1 MNSSTARERQ
11 VKQMARNK
19 YDIDESLESPFNIQH
34 LKRSL
39 IYVKKYKGMMIK
51 ALVFSLFAV
60 ICVLFSPF
68 ILEEALNVAIP
79 NGDVPY
85 LVLLTVLYALAIGV
99 SIFLNVMR
107 SRITARVGQ
116 NIIYDIRQDL
126 FEHLQQLPFSYYD
139 NRPHGKILVRVV
151 QYVNNVSDM
160 LSNGIINFFLE
171 IFNLIFVTIFMFIM
185 DYRLALVI
193 LAGLPLLLLIVFLI
207 MPVQRRAWQDF
218 SNKNS
223 NMNAYLH
230 ESLLGAS
237 VTQIFT
243 REKLNAKIAY
253 TQFHNCRKTFL
264 HAVLISNWVWYSVE
278 MIAAIVG
285 AAIYGVGIL
294 AIQPMVAFGTIVAMG
309 DYSWRFW
316 RPITNLA
323 NLYNNLINTIAYLER
338 IFETIDEPVDIKD
351 APDAKELPP
360 IRGEV
365 EFKDVVFEYDPGHPI
380 LNHMS
385 FKVSPGESI
394 ALVGPTGAGKTTV
407 INLISRFYDISS
419 GQVLIDGQDISKAT
433 LHSLRSQMGVMLQD
447 SFVFSGN
454 ILDNIRYGK
463 LDAIYDEVVAAA
475 KTVKAD
481 EFIRTMEKG
490 YETEVNERGSRL
502 SQGQRQLI
510 SFARTLIADPKIL
523 ILDEATSSIDTKTER
538 LMQQGLGEL
547 LKGRTSFIIAHRLS
561 TIQNCDRIMYI
572 DEGKI
577 VESGTHDELLTQKG
591 RYYELYM
598 SQREEAAG

>member
-1 MNSSTARERQ
+1 
-11 VKQMARNK
+11 MARNK
-19 YDIDESLESPFNIQH
+19 FDIDESLESPFNIQH

-39 IYVKKYKGMMIK
+39 IYVKKYKGKMIL
-51 ALVFSLFAV
+51 ALVFSLFSV
-60 ICVLFSPF
+60 IAALFGPL
-68 ILEEALNVAIP
+68 IIQEALDVAVV
-79 NGDVPY
+79 NRDVPY
-85 LVLLTVLYALAIGV
+85 LIFLVVLLALSIGV
-99 SIFLNVMR
+99 SILLNVLR
-107 SRITARVGQ
+107 SRITAVVGQ

-171 IFNLIFVTIFMFIM
+171 IFNLVFVTIFMFIA
-185 DYRLALVI
+185 DARLALVI
-193 LAGLPLLLLIVFLI
+193 LAGLPILVLIVCLI
-207 MPVQRRAWQDF
+207 MPVQRRAWQNF

-230 ESLLGAS
+230 ERILGAS

-243 REKLNAKIAY
+243 REKINAGIAY
-253 TQFHNCRKTFL
+253 KQFHNCRKSFL
-264 HAVLISNWVWYSVE
+264 HAVFVSNWIWFSVE
-278 MIAAIVG
+278 VISAIVN
-285 AAIYGVGIL
+285 ASVYGVGIL
-294 AIQPMVAFGTIVAMG
+294 AITPMVTFGTIIAMG

-316 RPITNLA
+316 RPIINLA
-323 NLYNNLINTIAYLER
+323 NLYNNLINTVAYLER

-351 APDAKELPP
+351 APDAKVLPT

-380 LNHMS
+380 LNHMN
-385 FKVSPGESI
+385 FKVKAGESI

-419 GQVLIDGQDISKAT
+419 GQVLIDGRDISKAT

-454 ILDNIRYGK
+454 IIDNIRYGK
-463 LDAIYDEVVAAA
+463 LDATYEEVVAAA
-475 KTVKAD
+475 KMVKAD
-481 EFIRTMEKG
+481 EFIQTMEKG
-490 YETEVNERGSRL
+490 YHTEVNERGSRL
-502 SQGQRQLI
+502 SQGQKQLI

-538 LMQQGLGEL
+538 LMQEGLNEL
-547 LKGRTSFIIAHRLS
+547 MKGRTSFIIAHRLS
-561 TIQNCDRIMYI
+561 TIQHCDRIMYI
-572 DEGKI
+572 DGGI
-577 VESGTHDELLTQKG
+577 IQESGTHEELLRKKG
-591 RYYELYM
+591 KYYELYM
-598 SQREEAAG
+598 SQREGVEAL

>member
-1 MNSSTARERQ
+1 
-11 VKQMARNK
+11 MARNK
-19 YDIDESLESPFNIQH
+19 FDIDESLESPFNIQH

-39 IYVKKYKGMMIK
+39 VYVKKYKGKMIL
-51 ALVFSLFAV
+51 ALVFSLFSV
-60 ICVLFSPF
+60 IAALFGPL
-68 ILEEALNVAIP
+68 IIQEALDVAVA
-79 NGDVPY
+79 NGDIPY
-85 LVLLTVLYALAIGV
+85 LLLLVGLLALSIGV
-99 SIFLNVMR
+99 SILLNVLR
-107 SRITARVGQ
+107 SRITAVVGQ

-171 IFNLIFVTIFMFIM
+171 IFNLIFVTIFMFIL
-185 DYRLALVI
+185 DSRLALVI
-193 LAGLPLLLLIVFLI
+193 LAGLPVLVLIVLLI
-207 MPVQRRAWQDF
+207 MPVQRRAWQNF

-230 ESLLGAS
+230 ESILGAG

-243 REKLNAKIAY
+243 RERVNAKIAY
-253 TQFHNCRKTFL
+253 TQFHNCRKSFL
-264 HAVLISNWVWYSVE
+264 HAVFVSNWVWFSVE
-278 MIAAIVG
+278 MISVIVG
-285 AAIYGVGIL
+285 AAVYGAGIL
-294 AIQPMVAFGTIVAMG
+294 LIKPMATFGTIIAMG

-351 APDAKELPP
+351 APDAKPLPP
-360 IRGEV
+360 IRGDV

-380 LNHMS
+380 LNHMN
-385 FKVSPGESI
+385 FKVRAGESI

-419 GQVLIDGQDISKAT
+419 GKVLIDGNDISKAT

-454 ILDNIRYGK
+454 IIDNIRYGK
-463 LDAIYDEVVAAA
+463 LDATYEEVVAAA
-475 KTVKAD
+475 KTVKAH
-481 EFIRTMEKG
+481 EFIETMEKG
-490 YETEVNERGSRL
+490 YSTEVNERGSRL
-502 SQGQRQLI
+502 SQGQKQLI

-538 LMQQGLGEL
+538 LMQEGLNEL
-547 LKGRTSFIIAHRLS
+547 MKGRTSFIIAHRLS
-561 TIQNCDRIMYI
+561 TIQHCDRIMYI
-572 DEGKI
+572 DGGI
-577 VESGTHDELLTQKG
+577 IQESGTHEELLRRKG
-591 RYYELYM
+591 KYYELYM
-598 SQREEAAG
+598 SQKEDAAV

>member
-1 MNSSTARERQ
+1 
-11 VKQMARNK
+11 MARNK
-19 YDIDESLESPFNIQH
+19 FDIDESLESPFNIQH
-34 LKRSL
+34 LKRSFV
-39 IYVKKYKGMMIK
+39 YVKKYKGKMIL
-51 ALVFSLFAV
+51 ALVFSLFSV
-60 ICVLFSPF
+60 IAALFGPL
-68 ILEEALNVAIP
+68 IIQEALDVAVA
-79 NGDVPY
+79 NGDIPY
-85 LVLLTVLYALAIGV
+85 LLLLVGLLALSIGV
-99 SIFLNVMR
+99 SILLNVLR
-107 SRITARVGQ
+107 SRITAVVGQ

-171 IFNLIFVTIFMFIM
+171 IFNLIFVTIFMFIL
-185 DYRLALVI
+185 DSRLALVI
-193 LAGLPLLLLIVFLI
+193 LAGLPVLVLIVLLI
-207 MPVQRRAWQDF
+207 MPVQRRAWQNF

-230 ESLLGAS
+230 ESILGAG

-243 REKLNAKIAY
+243 RERVNAKIAY
-253 TQFHNCRKTFL
+253 TQFHNCRKSFL
-264 HAVLISNWVWYSVE
+264 HAVFVSNWVWFSVE
-278 MIAAIVG
+278 MISVIVG
-285 AAIYGVGIL
+285 AAVYGAGIL
-294 AIQPMVAFGTIVAMG
+294 LIKPMATFGTIIAMG

-351 APDAKELPP
+351 APDAKPLPP
-360 IRGEV
+360 IRGDV

-380 LNHMS
+380 LNHMN
-385 FKVSPGESI
+385 FKVRAGESI

-419 GQVLIDGQDISKAT
+419 GKVLIDGNDISKAT

-454 ILDNIRYGK
+454 IIDNIRYGK
-463 LDAIYDEVVAAA
+463 LDATYEEVVAAA
-475 KTVKAD
+475 KTVKAH
-481 EFIRTMEKG
+481 EFIETMEKG
-490 YETEVNERGSRL
+490 YRTEVNERGSRL
-502 SQGQRQLI
+502 SQGQKQLI

-538 LMQQGLGEL
+538 LLQEALNEL
-547 LKGRTSFIIAHRLS
+547 MKGRTSFIIAHRLS
-561 TIQNCDRIMYI
+561 TIQHCDRIMYI
-572 DEGKI
+572 DGGI
-577 VESGTHDELLTQKG
+577 IQESGTHEELLRRKG
-591 RYYELYM
+591 KYYELYM
-598 SQREEAAG
+598 SQKEDAAV

>member
-1 MNSSTARERQ
+1 MEQERQ
-11 VKQMARNK
+11 VSAVARNK
-19 YDIDESLESPFNIQH
+19 FDIDESLESPFNIQH

-39 IYVKKYKGMMIK
+39 VYVKKYKGKMIL
-51 ALVFSLFAV
+51 ALVFSLFSV
-60 ICVLFSPF
+60 IAALFGPL
-68 ILEEALNVAIP
+68 IIQEALDVAVA
-79 NGDVPY
+79 NGDIPY
-85 LVLLTVLYALAIGV
+85 LLLLVGLLALSIGV
-99 SIFLNVMR
+99 SILLNVLR
-107 SRITARVGQ
+107 SRITAVVGQ

-171 IFNLIFVTIFMFIM
+171 IFNLIFVTVFMFIL
-185 DYRLALVI
+185 DSRLALVI
-193 LAGLPLLLLIVFLI
+193 LAGLPVLVLIVLLI
-207 MPVQRRAWQDF
+207 MPVQRRAWQNF

-230 ESLLGAS
+230 ESILGAG

-243 REKLNAKIAY
+243 RERVNAEIAY
-253 TQFHNCRKTFL
+253 TQFHNCRKSFL
-264 HAVLISNWVWYSVE
+264 HAVFVSNWVWFSVE
-278 MIAAIVG
+278 MISVIVG
-285 AAIYGVGIL
+285 AAVYGAGIL
-294 AIQPMVAFGTIVAMG
+294 LIKPMATFGTIIAMG

-323 NLYNNLINTIAYLER
+323 NLYNNLINTVAYLER
-338 IFETIDEPVDIKD
+338 IFETIDEPVDIQD
-351 APDAKELPP
+351 APDAKPLPP

-365 EFKDVVFEYDPGHPI
+365 EFKDVVFEYDQGHPI
-380 LNHMS
+380 LNHMN
-385 FKVSPGESI
+385 FKVKAGESI

-419 GQVLIDGQDISKAT
+419 GKVLIDENDISKAT

-454 ILDNIRYGK
+454 IIDNIRYGK
-463 LDAIYDEVVAAA
+463 LDATYEEVVAAA
-475 KTVKAD
+475 KTVKAH
-481 EFIRTMEKG
+481 EFIETMEKG
-490 YETEVNERGSRL
+490 YQTEVNERGSRL
-502 SQGQRQLI
+502 SQGQKQLI

-538 LMQQGLGEL
+538 LMQEGLNEL
-547 LKGRTSFIIAHRLS
+547 MKGRTSFIIAHRLS
-561 TIQNCDRIMYI
+561 TIQHCDRIMYI
-572 DEGKI
+572 DGGI
-577 VESGTHDELLTQKG
+577 IQESGTHEELLRRKG
-591 RYYELYM
+591 KYYELYM
-598 SQREEAAG
+598 SQKEDAAV

>member
-1 MNSSTARERQ
+1 
-11 VKQMARNK
+11 MARNK
-19 YDIDESLESPFNIQH
+19 FDIDESLESPFNIQH
-34 LKRSL
+34 LKRSF
-39 IYVKKYKGMMIK
+39 IYIKKYKKKMIL
-51 ALVFSLFAV
+51 ALIYSLLSVIFA
-60 ICVLFSPF
+60 LFGPQ
-68 ILEEALNVAIP
+68 IMKEALDVAVV
-79 NGDVPY
+79 NKDVPY
-85 LVLLTVLYALAIGV
+85 LILLSVLLIVTIGI
-99 SIFLNVMR
+99 SILLNVLR
-107 SRITARVGQ
+107 SRITAVVGQ

-126 FEHLQQLPFSYYD
+126 FEHLQKLPFSYYD

-171 IFNLIFVTIFMFIM
+171 ICNLIFVTVFMFIT
-185 DYRLALVI
+185 DARLALVI
-193 LAGLPLLLLIVFLI
+193 IAGLPVLIVIVGAI
-207 MPVQRRAWQDF
+207 MPKQRRAWQNF

-230 ESLLGAS
+230 ESILGSS

-243 REKLNAKIAY
+243 REKLNADIGY
-253 TQFHNCRKTFL
+253 TQFHNCRRSFL
-264 HAVLISNWVWYSVE
+264 KAVFVSNWVWYSVE
-278 MIAAIVG
+278 MISAIVNASVYG
-285 AAIYGVGIL
+285 AGIL
-294 AIQPMVAFGTIVAMG
+294 LIRPMATFGTIIAMG

-338 IFETIDEPVDIKD
+338 IFETIDEPILIED
-351 APDAKELPP
+351 APDAKALPS
-360 IRGEV
+360 IRGNV
-365 EFKDVVFEYDPGHPI
+365 EFKDGVFEYEPGHPI

-385 FKVSPGESI
+385 FQVKAGESI

-419 GQVLIDGQDISKAT
+419 GQILIDGHDISKAT

-447 SFVFSGN
+447 SFVFSGD
-454 ILDNIRYGK
+454 IQENIRYGK
-463 LDAIYDEVVAAA
+463 LDATDEEVVAAA

-481 EFIRTMEKG
+481 EFIREMEHG
-490 YETEVNERGSRL
+490 YKTEVNERGSRL
-502 SQGQRQLI
+502 SQGQKQLI

-538 LMQQGLGEL
+538 LMQEGLNEL

-561 TIQNCDRIMYI
+561 TIQHCDRIMYV
-572 DEGKI
+572 DEGI
-577 VESGTHDELLTQKG
+577 IQECGSHDELMAKKG
-591 RYYELYM
+591 KYYELCM
-598 SQREEAAG
+598 AQRENAVV

>member
-1 MNSSTARERQ
+1 MDRL
-11 VKQMARNK
+11 ARNK

-39 IYVKKYKGMMIK
+39 VYVKKYQGKMIL
-51 ALVFSLFAV
+51 ALVFSLVSV
-60 ICVLFSPF
+60 IAALFGPL
-68 ILEEALNVAIP
+68 IIQEALDVAVANKDI
-79 NGDVPY
+79 PY
-85 LVLLTVLYALAIGV
+85 LILLVALLALSIGI
-99 SIFLNVMR
+99 SILLNVLR
-107 SRITARVGQ
+107 SRITAVVGQ

-171 IFNLIFVTIFMFIM
+171 IFNLIFVTVFMFVL
-185 DYRLALVI
+185 DSRLALVI
-193 LAGLPLLLLIVFLI
+193 LAGLPVLVLIVLLI
-207 MPVQRRAWQDF
+207 MPIQRRAWQNF

-230 ESLLGAS
+230 ESILGAS

-243 REKLNAKIAY
+243 REKVNAKIAY

-264 HAVLISNWVWYSVE
+264 HAVFVSNWVWFSVE
-278 MIAAIVG
+278 MISVIVG
-285 AAIYGVGIL
+285 AAVYGAGIL
-294 AIQPMVAFGTIVAMG
+294 LIKPMATFGTIIAMG

-323 NLYNNLINTIAYLER
+323 NLYNNLINTVAYLER
-338 IFETIDEPVDIKD
+338 IFETIDEPVEIKD
-351 APDAKELPP
+351 APDAKPLPP

-365 EFKDVVFEYDPGHPI
+365 EFKDVVFEYEPGHPI

-385 FKVSPGESI
+385 FKVRPGESI

-407 INLISRFYDISS
+407 INLISRFYDLSS
-419 GQVLIDGQDISKAT
+419 GQVLIDGCDISKVT

-454 ILDNIRYGK
+454 IIDNIRYGK
-463 LDAIYDEVVAAA
+463 LDATYEEVIAAA
-475 KTVKAD
+475 KTVKAH
-481 EFIRTMEKG
+481 EFIETMEKG
-490 YETEVNERGSRL
+490 YQTEVNERGSRL
-502 SQGQRQLI
+502 SQGQKQLI

-538 LMQQGLGEL
+538 LMQQGLNEL
-547 LKGRTSFIIAHRLS
+547 MKGRTSFIIAHRLS
-561 TIQNCDRIMYI
+561 TIQNCDRILYI
-572 DEGKI
+572 DGGVI
-577 VESGTHDELLTQKG
+577 CESGTHEELLRQKG
-591 RYYELYM
+591 KYYELYM
-598 SQREEAAG
+598 SQKEEVTT

>member
-1 MNSSTARERQ
+1 
-11 VKQMARNK
+11 MARNK
-19 YDIDESLESPFNIQH
+19 FDIDESLESPFNIQH
-34 LKRSL
+34 LKRSF
-39 IYVKKYKGMMIK
+39 IYVKKYKGKMIL
-51 ALVFSLFAV
+51 ALCLSLFSV
-60 ICVLFSPF
+60 IAGLFGPL
-68 ILEEALNVAIP
+68 IIQEAIDVAIAG
-79 NGDVPY
+79 GDAPY
-85 LVLLTVLYALAIGV
+85 LILLVALLALSIGV
-99 SIFLNVMR
+99 SILFNVLR

-171 IFNLIFVTIFMFIM
+171 IFNLIFVTVFMLIA
-185 DYRLALVI
+185 DARLTLVI
-193 LAGLPLLLLIVFLI
+193 LAGLPVLVLIVLLI
-207 MPVQRRAWQDF
+207 MPVQRRAWQNF

-230 ESLLGAS
+230 ESILGAG

-243 REKLNAKIAY
+243 REKVNAGIAG
-253 TQFHNCRKTFL
+253 TQFQNCRKSFL
-264 HAVLISNWVWYSVE
+264 HAVFVSNWIWFSVE
-278 MIAAIVG
+278 IIAAIVG
-285 AAIYGVGIL
+285 ASVYGAGIL
-294 AIQPMVAFGTIVAMG
+294 FIKPMATFGTIVAMG

-323 NLYNNLINTIAYLER
+323 NLYNNLINTVAYLER
-338 IFETIDEPVDIKD
+338 IFETIDEPVEIKD
-351 APDAKELPP
+351 APDAKILPP

-380 LNHMS
+380 LDHMS
-385 FKVSPGESI
+385 FKVKAGESI

-419 GQVLIDGQDISKAT
+419 GQVLIDGHDVSKAT

-454 ILDNIRYGK
+454 VIDNIRYGK
-463 LDAIYDEVVAAA
+463 LDATYEEVVAAA
-475 KTVKAD
+475 KTVKAH
-481 EFIRTMEKG
+481 EFIETMEKG
-490 YETEVNERGSRL
+490 YYTEVNERGSRL
-502 SQGQRQLI
+502 SQGQKQLI

-523 ILDEATSSIDTKTER
+523 ILDEATSSIDTRTER
-538 LMQQGLGEL
+538 LMQEGLNEL
-547 LKGRTSFIIAHRLS
+547 MKGRTSFIIAHRLS
-561 TIQNCDRIMYI
+561 TIQHCDRILYI
-572 DEGKI
+572 DGGVI
-577 VESGTHDELLTQKG
+577 QESGTHDELLRRKG
-591 RYYELYM
+591 KYYELYM
-598 SQREEAAG
+598 SQREEAAV

>member
-1 MNSSTARERQ
+1 M
-11 VKQMARNK
+11 K
-19 YDIDESLESPFNIQH
+19 
-34 LKRSL
+34 
-39 IYVKKYKGMMIK
+39 
-51 ALVFSLFAV
+51 
-60 ICVLFSPF
+60 
-68 ILEEALNVAIP
+68 EALDVAVV
-79 NGDVPY
+79 NKDVPY
-85 LVLLTVLYALAIGV
+85 LILLSVLLIVTIGI
-99 SIFLNVMR
+99 SILLNVLR
-107 SRITARVGQ
+107 SRITAVVGQ

-126 FEHLQQLPFSYYD
+126 FEHLQKLPFSYYD

-171 IFNLIFVTIFMFIM
+171 ICNLIFVTVFMFIT
-185 DYRLALVI
+185 DARLALVI
-193 LAGLPLLLLIVFLI
+193 IAGLPVLIVIVGAI
-207 MPVQRRAWQDF
+207 MPKQRRAWQNF

-230 ESLLGAS
+230 ESILGSS

-243 REKLNAKIAY
+243 REKLNADIGY
-253 TQFHNCRKTFL
+253 TQFHNCRRSFL
-264 HAVLISNWVWYSVE
+264 KAVFVSNWVWYSVE
-278 MIAAIVG
+278 MISAIVNASVYG
-285 AAIYGVGIL
+285 AGIL
-294 AIQPMVAFGTIVAMG
+294 LIRPMATFGTIIAMG

-338 IFETIDEPVDIKD
+338 IFETIDEPILIED
-351 APDAKELPP
+351 APDAKALPS
-360 IRGEV
+360 IRGNV
-365 EFKDVVFEYDPGHPI
+365 EFKDVVFEYEPGHPI

-385 FKVSPGESI
+385 FQVKAGESI

-419 GQVLIDGQDISKAT
+419 GQILIDGHDISKAT

-447 SFVFSGN
+447 SFVFSGD
-454 ILDNIRYGK
+454 IQENIRYGK
-463 LDAIYDEVVAAA
+463 LDATDEEVVAAA

-481 EFIRTMEKG
+481 EFIREMEHG
-490 YETEVNERGSRL
+490 YKTEVNERGSRL
-502 SQGQRQLI
+502 SQGQKQLI

-538 LMQQGLGEL
+538 LMQEGLNEL

-561 TIQNCDRIMYI
+561 TIQHCDRIMYV
-572 DEGKI
+572 DEGI
-577 VESGTHDELLTQKG
+577 IQECGSHDELMAKKG
-591 RYYELYM
+591 KYYELCM
-598 SQREEAAG
+598 AQRENAVV

>member
-1 MNSSTARERQ
+1 
-11 VKQMARNK
+11 MARNK

-39 IYVKKYKGMMIK
+39 VYVKKYQGKMIL
-51 ALVFSLFAV
+51 ALVFSLVSV
-60 ICVLFSPF
+60 IAALFGPL
-68 ILEEALNVAIP
+68 IIQEALDVAVANTDI
-79 NGDVPY
+79 PY
-85 LVLLTVLYALAIGV
+85 LILLVALLALSIGI
-99 SIFLNVMR
+99 SILLNVLR
-107 SRITARVGQ
+107 SRITAVVGQ

-171 IFNLIFVTIFMFIM
+171 IFNLIFVTVFMFVL
-185 DYRLALVI
+185 DSRLALVI
-193 LAGLPLLLLIVFLI
+193 LAGLPVLLLIVLLI
-207 MPVQRRAWQDF
+207 MPIQRRAWQNF

-230 ESLLGAS
+230 ESILGAS

-243 REKLNAKIAY
+243 REKVNAKIAY

-264 HAVLISNWVWYSVE
+264 HAVFVSNWVWFSVE
-278 MIAAIVG
+278 MISVIVG
-285 AAIYGVGIL
+285 AAVYGAGIL
-294 AIQPMVAFGTIVAMG
+294 LIKPMATFGTIIAMG

-323 NLYNNLINTIAYLER
+323 NLYNNLINTVAYLER
-338 IFETIDEPVDIKD
+338 IFETIDEPVEIKD
-351 APDAKELPP
+351 APDAKPLPP

-365 EFKDVVFEYDPGHPI
+365 EFKDVVFEYEPGHPI

-385 FKVSPGESI
+385 FKVRPGESI

-407 INLISRFYDISS
+407 INLISRFYDLSS
-419 GQVLIDGQDISKAT
+419 GQVLIDGCDISKVT

-454 ILDNIRYGK
+454 IIDNIRYGK
-463 LDAIYDEVVAAA
+463 LDATYEEVIAAA
-475 KTVKAD
+475 KTVKAH
-481 EFIRTMEKG
+481 EFIETMEKG
-490 YETEVNERGSRL
+490 YQTEVNERGSRL
-502 SQGQRQLI
+502 SQGQKQLI

-538 LMQQGLGEL
+538 LMQQGLNEL
-547 LKGRTSFIIAHRLS
+547 MKGRTSFIIAHRLS
-561 TIQNCDRIMYI
+561 TIQNCDRILYI
-572 DEGKI
+572 DGGVI
-577 VESGTHDELLTQKG
+577 CESGTHEELLRQKG
-591 RYYELYM
+591 KYYELYM
-598 SQREEAAG
+598 SQKEEVTT

>member
-1 MNSSTARERQ
+1 
-11 VKQMARNK
+11 MARNK
-19 YDIDESLESPFNIQH
+19 FDIDESLESPFNIQH
-34 LKRSL
+34 LKRSF
-39 IYVKKYKGMMIK
+39 IYVKKYKGKMIL
-51 ALVFSLFAV
+51 ALCLSLFSV
-60 ICVLFSPF
+60 IAGLFGPL
-68 ILEEALNVAIP
+68 IIQEAIDVAIAG
-79 NGDVPY
+79 GDAPY
-85 LVLLTVLYALAIGV
+85 LILLVALLALSIGV
-99 SIFLNVMR
+99 SILFNVLR

-171 IFNLIFVTIFMFIM
+171 IFNLIFVTVFMLIA
-185 DYRLALVI
+185 DARLTLVI
-193 LAGLPLLLLIVFLI
+193 LAGLPVLVLIVLLI
-207 MPVQRRAWQDF
+207 MPVQRRAWQNF

-230 ESLLGAS
+230 ESILGAG

-243 REKLNAKIAY
+243 REKVNAGIAG
-253 TQFHNCRKTFL
+253 TQFQNCRKSFL
-264 HAVLISNWVWYSVE
+264 HAVFVSNWIWFSVE
-278 MIAAIVG
+278 IIAAIVG
-285 AAIYGVGIL
+285 AAVYGAGIL
-294 AIQPMVAFGTIVAMG
+294 FIKPMATFGTIVAMG

-323 NLYNNLINTIAYLER
+323 NLYNNLINTVAYLER
-338 IFETIDEPVDIKD
+338 IFETIDEPVEIED
-351 APDAKELPP
+351 APDAKALPP

-380 LNHMS
+380 LDHMS
-385 FKVSPGESI
+385 FKVKAGESI

-419 GQVLIDGQDISKAT
+419 GQVLIDGHDVSKAT

-454 ILDNIRYGK
+454 VIDNIRYGK
-463 LDAIYDEVVAAA
+463 LDATYEEVVAAA
-475 KTVKAD
+475 KTVKAH
-481 EFIRTMEKG
+481 EFIETMEKG
-490 YETEVNERGSRL
+490 YHTEVNERGSRL
-502 SQGQRQLI
+502 SQGQKQLI

-523 ILDEATSSIDTKTER
+523 ILDEATSSIDTRTER
-538 LMQQGLGEL
+538 LMQEGLNEL
-547 LKGRTSFIIAHRLS
+547 MKGRTSFIIAHRLS
-561 TIQNCDRIMYI
+561 TIQHCDRILYI
-572 DEGKI
+572 DGGVI
-577 VESGTHDELLTQKG
+577 QESGTHDELLRRKEK
-591 RYYELYM
+591 YYELYM
-598 SQREEAAG
+598 SQREEAAI

>member
-1 MNSSTARERQ
+1 
-11 VKQMARNK
+11 MARNK

-39 IYVKKYKGMMIK
+39 VYVKKYQGKMIL
-51 ALVFSLFAV
+51 ALVFSLVSV
-60 ICVLFSPF
+60 IAALFGPL
-68 ILEEALNVAIP
+68 IIQEALDVAVANKDI
-79 NGDVPY
+79 PY
-85 LVLLTVLYALAIGV
+85 LILLVALLALSIGI
-99 SIFLNVMR
+99 SILLNVLR
-107 SRITARVGQ
+107 SRITAVVGQ

-171 IFNLIFVTIFMFIM
+171 IFNLIFVTVFMFVL
-185 DYRLALVI
+185 DSRLALVI
-193 LAGLPLLLLIVFLI
+193 LAGLPVLLLIVLLI
-207 MPVQRRAWQDF
+207 MPIQRRAWQNF

-230 ESLLGAS
+230 ESILGAS

-243 REKLNAKIAY
+243 REKVNAKIAY

-264 HAVLISNWVWYSVE
+264 HAVFVSNWVWFSVE
-278 MIAAIVG
+278 MISVIVG
-285 AAIYGVGIL
+285 AAVYGAGIL
-294 AIQPMVAFGTIVAMG
+294 LIKPMATFGTIIAMG

-323 NLYNNLINTIAYLER
+323 NLYNNLINTVAYLER
-338 IFETIDEPVDIKD
+338 IFETIDEPVEIKD
-351 APDAKELPP
+351 APDAKPLPP

-365 EFKDVVFEYDPGHPI
+365 EFKDVVFEYEPGHPI

-385 FKVSPGESI
+385 FKVRPGESI

-407 INLISRFYDISS
+407 INLISRFYDLSS
-419 GQVLIDGQDISKAT
+419 GQVLIDGCDISKVT

-454 ILDNIRYGK
+454 IIDNIRYGK
-463 LDAIYDEVVAAA
+463 LDATYEEVIAAA
-475 KTVKAD
+475 KTVKAH
-481 EFIRTMEKG
+481 EFIETMEKG
-490 YETEVNERGSRL
+490 YQTEVNERGSRL
-502 SQGQRQLI
+502 SQGQKQLI

-538 LMQQGLGEL
+538 LMQQGLNEL
-547 LKGRTSFIIAHRLS
+547 MKGRTSFIIAHRLS
-561 TIQNCDRIMYI
+561 TIQNCDRILYI
-572 DEGKI
+572 DGGVI
-577 VESGTHDELLTQKG
+577 CESGTHEELLRQKG
-591 RYYELYM
+591 KYYELYM
-598 SQREEAAG
+598 SQKEEVTT

>member
-1 MNSSTARERQ
+1 
-11 VKQMARNK
+11 MARNK
-19 YDIDESLESPFNIQH
+19 FDIDESLESPFNIQH
-34 LKRSL
+34 LKRSF
-39 IYVKKYKGMMIK
+39 IYIKKYKKKMIL
-51 ALVFSLFAV
+51 ALIYSLLSVIFA
-60 ICVLFSPF
+60 LFGPQ
-68 ILEEALNVAIP
+68 IMKEALDVAVV
-79 NGDVPY
+79 NKDVPY
-85 LVLLTVLYALAIGV
+85 LILLSALLIVAIGL
-99 SIFLNVMR
+99 SILFNVLR
-107 SRITARVGQ
+107 SRITAVVGQ

-126 FEHLQQLPFSYYD
+126 FEHLQKLPFSYYD

-171 IFNLIFVTIFMFIM
+171 ICNLIFVTVFMFIT
-185 DYRLALVI
+185 DARLALVI
-193 LAGLPLLLLIVFLI
+193 IAGLPVLIVIVGAI
-207 MPVQRRAWQDF
+207 MPKQRRAWQNF

-230 ESLLGAS
+230 ESILGSS

-243 REKLNAKIAY
+243 REKLNADIGY
-253 TQFHNCRKTFL
+253 TQFHNCRRSFL
-264 HAVLISNWVWYSVE
+264 KAVFVSNWVWYSVE
-278 MIAAIVG
+278 MISAIVNASVYG
-285 AAIYGVGIL
+285 AGIL
-294 AIQPMVAFGTIVAMG
+294 LIRPMATFGTIIAMG

-338 IFETIDEPVDIKD
+338 IFETIDEPILIED
-351 APDAKELPP
+351 APDAKALPS
-360 IRGEV
+360 IRGNV
-365 EFKDVVFEYDPGHPI
+365 EFKDVVFEYEPGHPI

-385 FKVSPGESI
+385 FQVKAGESI

-419 GQVLIDGQDISKAT
+419 GQILIDGHDISKAT

-447 SFVFSGN
+447 SFVFSGD
-454 ILDNIRYGK
+454 IQENIRYGK
-463 LDAIYDEVVAAA
+463 LDATDEEVVAAA

-481 EFIRTMEKG
+481 EFIREMEHG
-490 YETEVNERGSRL
+490 YKTEVNERGSRL
-502 SQGQRQLI
+502 SQGQKQLI

-538 LMQQGLGEL
+538 LMQEGLNEL

-561 TIQNCDRIMYI
+561 TIQHCDRIMYV
-572 DEGKI
+572 DEGI
-577 VESGTHDELLTQKG
+577 IQECGSHDELMAKKG
-591 RYYELYM
+591 KYYELCM
-598 SQREEAAG
+598 AQRENAVV

>member
-1 MNSSTARERQ
+1 
-11 VKQMARNK
+11 MANK
-19 YDIDESLESPFNIQH
+19 DIPY
-34 LKRSL
+34 L
-39 IYVKKYKGMMIK
+39 ILLV
-51 ALVFSLFAV
+51 ALLALS
-60 ICVLFSPF
+60 IGIS
-68 ILEEALNVAIP
+68 ILLNV
-79 NGDVPY
+79 
-85 LVLLTVLYALAIGV
+85 L
-99 SIFLNVMR
+99 R
-107 SRITARVGQ
+107 SRITAVVGQ

-171 IFNLIFVTIFMFIM
+171 IFNLIFVTVFMFVL
-185 DYRLALVI
+185 DSRLALVI
-193 LAGLPLLLLIVFLI
+193 LAGLPVLVLIVLLI
-207 MPVQRRAWQDF
+207 MPIQRRAWQNF

-230 ESLLGAS
+230 ESILGAS

-243 REKLNAKIAY
+243 REKVNAKIAY

-264 HAVLISNWVWYSVE
+264 HAVFVSNWVWFSVE
-278 MIAAIVG
+278 MISVIVG
-285 AAIYGVGIL
+285 AAVYGAGIL
-294 AIQPMVAFGTIVAMG
+294 LIKPMATFGTIIAMG

-323 NLYNNLINTIAYLER
+323 NLYNNLINTVAYLER
-338 IFETIDEPVDIKD
+338 IFETIDEPVEIKD
-351 APDAKELPP
+351 APDAKPLPS

-365 EFKDVVFEYDPGHPI
+365 EFKDVVFEYEPGHPI

-385 FKVSPGESI
+385 FKVRPGESI

-407 INLISRFYDISS
+407 INLISRFYDLSS
-419 GQVLIDGQDISKAT
+419 GQVLIDGCDISKVT

-454 ILDNIRYGK
+454 IIDNIRYGK
-463 LDAIYDEVVAAA
+463 LDATYEEVIAAA
-475 KTVKAD
+475 KTVKAH
-481 EFIRTMEKG
+481 EFIETMEKG
-490 YETEVNERGSRL
+490 YQTEVNERGSRL
-502 SQGQRQLI
+502 SQGQKQLI

-538 LMQQGLGEL
+538 LMQQGLNEL
-547 LKGRTSFIIAHRLS
+547 MKGRTSFIIAHRLS
-561 TIQNCDRIMYI
+561 TIQNCDRILYI
-572 DEGKI
+572 DGGVI
-577 VESGTHDELLTQKG
+577 CESGTHEELLRQKG
-591 RYYELYM
+591 KYYELYM
-598 SQREEAAG
+598 SQKEEVTT

>member
-1 MNSSTARERQ
+1 
-11 VKQMARNK
+11 MARNK

-39 IYVKKYKGMMIK
+39 VYVKKYQGKMIL
-51 ALVFSLFAV
+51 ALVFSLVSV
-60 ICVLFSPF
+60 IAALFGPL
-68 ILEEALNVAIP
+68 IIQEALDVAVANKDI
-79 NGDVPY
+79 PY
-85 LVLLTVLYALAIGV
+85 LILLVALLALSIGI
-99 SIFLNVMR
+99 SILLNVLR
-107 SRITARVGQ
+107 SRITAVVGQ

-171 IFNLIFVTIFMFIM
+171 IFNLIFVTVFMFVL
-185 DYRLALVI
+185 DSRLALVI
-193 LAGLPLLLLIVFLI
+193 LAGLPVLVLIVLLI
-207 MPVQRRAWQDF
+207 MPIQRRAWQNF

-230 ESLLGAS
+230 ESILGAS

-243 REKLNAKIAY
+243 REKVNAKIAY

-264 HAVLISNWVWYSVE
+264 HAVFVSNWVWFSVE
-278 MIAAIVG
+278 MISVIVG
-285 AAIYGVGIL
+285 AAVYGAGIL
-294 AIQPMVAFGTIVAMG
+294 LIKPMATFGTIIAMG

-323 NLYNNLINTIAYLER
+323 NLYNNLINTVAYLER
-338 IFETIDEPVDIKD
+338 IFETIDEPVEIKD
-351 APDAKELPP
+351 APDAKPLPP

-365 EFKDVVFEYDPGHPI
+365 EFKDVVFEYEPGHPI

-385 FKVSPGESI
+385 FKVRPGESI

-407 INLISRFYDISS
+407 INLISRFYDLSS
-419 GQVLIDGQDISKAT
+419 GQVLIDGCDISKVT

-454 ILDNIRYGK
+454 IIDNIRYGK
-463 LDAIYDEVVAAA
+463 LDATYEEVIAAA
-475 KTVKAD
+475 KTVKAH
-481 EFIRTMEKG
+481 EFIETMEKG
-490 YETEVNERGSRL
+490 YQTEVNERGSRL
-502 SQGQRQLI
+502 SQGQKQLI

-538 LMQQGLGEL
+538 LMQQGLNEL
-547 LKGRTSFIIAHRLS
+547 MKGRTSFIIAHRLS
-561 TIQNCDRIMYI
+561 TIQNCDRILYI
-572 DEGKI
+572 DGGVI
-577 VESGTHDELLTQKG
+577 CESGTHEELLRQKG
-591 RYYELYM
+591 KYYELYM
-598 SQREEAAG
+598 SQKEEVTT

>member
-1 MNSSTARERQ
+1 
-11 VKQMARNK
+11 MARNK
-19 YDIDESLESPFNIQH
+19 FDIDESLESPFNIQH
-34 LKRSL
+34 LKRSFV
-39 IYVKKYKGMMIK
+39 YVKKYKGKMIL
-51 ALVFSLFAV
+51 ALVFSLFSV
-60 ICVLFSPF
+60 IAALFGPL
-68 ILEEALNVAIP
+68 IIQEALDVAVA
-79 NGDVPY
+79 NGDIPY
-85 LVLLTVLYALAIGV
+85 LLLLVGLLALSIGV
-99 SIFLNVMR
+99 SILLNVLR
-107 SRITARVGQ
+107 SRITAVVGQ

-171 IFNLIFVTIFMFIM
+171 IFNLIFVTIFMFIL
-185 DYRLALVI
+185 DSRLALVI
-193 LAGLPLLLLIVFLI
+193 LAGLPVLVLIVLLI
-207 MPVQRRAWQDF
+207 MPVQRRAWQNF

-230 ESLLGAS
+230 ESILGAG

-243 REKLNAKIAY
+243 RERVNAKIAY
-253 TQFHNCRKTFL
+253 TQFHNCRKSFL
-264 HAVLISNWVWYSVE
+264 HAVFVSNWVWFSVE
-278 MIAAIVG
+278 MISVIVG
-285 AAIYGVGIL
+285 AAVYGAGIL
-294 AIQPMVAFGTIVAMG
+294 LIKPMATFGTIIAMG

-351 APDAKELPP
+351 APDAKPLPP
-360 IRGEV
+360 IRGDV

-380 LNHMS
+380 LNHMN
-385 FKVSPGESI
+385 FKVRAGESI

-419 GQVLIDGQDISKAT
+419 GKVLIDGNDISKAT

-454 ILDNIRYGK
+454 IIDNIRYGK
-463 LDAIYDEVVAAA
+463 LDATYEEVVAAA
-475 KTVKAD
+475 KTVKAH
-481 EFIRTMEKG
+481 EFIETMEKG
-490 YETEVNERGSRL
+490 YRTEVNERGSRL
-502 SQGQRQLI
+502 SQGQKQLI

-538 LMQQGLGEL
+538 LMQEGLNEL
-547 LKGRTSFIIAHRLS
+547 MKGRTSFIIAHRLS
-561 TIQNCDRIMYI
+561 TIQHCDRIMYI
-572 DEGKI
+572 DGGI
-577 VESGTHDELLTQKG
+577 IQESGTHEELLRRKG
-591 RYYELYM
+591 KYYELYM
-598 SQREEAAG
+598 SQKEDAAV